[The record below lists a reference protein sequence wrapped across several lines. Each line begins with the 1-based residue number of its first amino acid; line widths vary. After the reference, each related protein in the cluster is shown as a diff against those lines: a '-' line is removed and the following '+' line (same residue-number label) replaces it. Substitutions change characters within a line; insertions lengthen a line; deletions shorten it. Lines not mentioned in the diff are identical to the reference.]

1 MLWPL
6 VRKFRCV
13 FQTCGS
19 CLVPQSCPAL
29 CNPMD
34 CSLPGP
40 SVHGDSPG
48 KNTGVGCHAILQG
61 IFPTWGS
68 TPGVYH
74 CRWIL
79 YPLKYE
85 NHPGELNC
93 STSAPP
99 TSKLLAIS
107 QIQSTESLHLPSYD
121 FHKNWDQDGSSL
133 RGLSWRPYSMLP
145 HHELG
150 HMTLLCVLWGSC
162 HYCKLLLK
170 NKLVYCLFLWL
181 KCKPR
186 EVRNYAF
193 VLFACSIDPSIE

>member
-13 FQTCGS
+13 FQMCGS

-93 STSAPP
+93 STSVPP

-121 FHKNWDQDGSSL
+121 FLKNWV
-133 RGLSWRPYSMLP
+133 RP
-145 HHELG
+145 ER
-150 HMTLLCVLWGSC
+150 
-162 HYCKLLLK
+162 LLLK
-170 NKLVYCLFLWL
+170 RSFLKTLFNVSSPWTWT
-181 KCKPR
+181 
-186 EVRNYAF
+186 Y
-193 VLFACSIDPSIE
+193 DPALCALRQLPLL